1 MYNTQNL
8 FLCRFHRLCILFPES
23 LVLSSPS
30 SLSYYLQHKAVSTLG
45 LTCPRFFSIIFSIF
59 TKVVVSPRSHTYVRL
74 LFREAVPT
82 SSVITVYQVV
92 VERVAESQNVV
103 AGSKGL
109 RVK

>member
-45 LTCPRFFSIIFSIF
+45 LTCPRFLVLYLVSLPKLLS
-59 TKVVVSPRSHTYVRL
+59 VSPRSHTSVRL

-82 SSVITVYQVV
+82 SSVITVYP
-92 VERVAESQNVV
+92 S
-103 AGSKGL
+103 
-109 RVK
+109 VKENEEVQHSLACFSASV